1 MEGMME
7 DVWFVGEVGSC
18 LALARQTCSGF
29 GLLSCPFLMCYYYIY
44 SSLIFECFAASSE

>member
-29 GLLSCPFLMCYYYIY
+29 GLLRCPSLMCCCCIY
-44 SSLIFECFAASSE
+44 SSLIFVMT